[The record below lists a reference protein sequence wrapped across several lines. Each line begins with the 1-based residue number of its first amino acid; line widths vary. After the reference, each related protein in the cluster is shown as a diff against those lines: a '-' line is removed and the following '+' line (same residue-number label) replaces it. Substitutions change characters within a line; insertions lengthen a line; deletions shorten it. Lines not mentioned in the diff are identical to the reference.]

1 MDNYAVI
8 TADIIDSRRQADLV
22 ALLKPQLGELNS
34 RALLTTF
41 AISRGDE
48 IQAVCKE
55 PAALPRLIRHLRYL
69 CLPLQLRV
77 AVGIGIIDDLGTDCG
92 VSSWEMNGP
101 AFYAARNAL
110 DQMKKAQRKTPAT
123 LIASGEPCFDLT
135 INTIYSLYDLIIN
148 QWTPRQ
154 WTTVQ
159 TYEVQATLQ
168 KTAEA
173 FNVSWQ
179 NIQKICKAAHWETLK
194 ATEENLTHLIEL
206 RFCPASRS

>member
-1 MDNYAVI
+1 MDKYAVI

-22 ALLKPQLGELNS
+22 ALLKPQLSELNS

-55 PAALPRLIRHLRYL
+55 PTALPQLIRHLRYL

-77 AVGIGIIDDLGTDCG
+77 AVGIGAIDGSGMNFG

-110 DQMKKAQRKTPAT
+110 DQLQKTQRKTPAT
-123 LIASGEPCFDLT
+123 LIASEEPGFDLT
-135 INTIYSLYDLIIN
+135 VNTIYSLYDLLIN
-148 QWTPRQ
+148 QWTPKQ
-154 WTTVQ
+154 WATVQ
-159 TYEVQATLQ
+159 TYEVQATMQ
-168 KTAEA
+168 KTAQA
-173 FNVSWQ
+173 FNVTWQ

-194 ATEENLTHLIEL
+194 ATEENLARLIEL
-206 RFCPASRS
+206 RFCPASRP